1 MVRFGLRL
9 RGQYRIAL
17 DFTACG
23 GEAARERRDSSGQS
37 VMYVYDSYD
46 HQFITERIAQYRG
59 QLGRYLLGELSE
71 EEFLPLRLQNGIYIQ
86 RVAPMMRIAIP
97 YGQLSA
103 KQLRALAD
111 IARRFDKGYIHVT
124 TRQNV
129 QLNWPRLEDTADIL
143 AALAAVEMHAIQ
155 TSGNCVRN
163 TTTDQYAGVAMDEV
177 EDPRPWCKIIRQW
190 STGHPE
196 FMFLPRKFKI
206 AVCRSE
212 EDRAAFL
219 FHDIGLQLVHRR
231 DEVRGFKIFVG
242 GGLGR
247 TPMIGVCIRNFLPQQ
262 HLLTYLDAILRAYNR
277 YGNRQNRYKA
287 RIKILV
293 KAWTP
298 AVFAQRVEEEWAH
311 LKNGSTTL
319 TVEEI
324 ERMMAFFNGS
334 DYQIIDDVTEMEQL
348 REIADGD
355 RAFSRRLARNVVHQK
370 QPGYAAVALSL
381 KPAGVAPGDLT
392 DVQLNAIA
400 DLSDTFAQGEIRTTH
415 NQNMVIVDV
424 LKFKLYAF
432 WQTAKRFGLATP
444 NIGTLTDIIC

>member
-1 MVRFGLRL
+1 MVRYGLRL

-46 HQFITERIAQYRG
+46 HQFITERIAQYRA

-86 RVAPMMRIAIP
+86 RLAPMMRIAIP
-97 YGQLSA
+97 YGQVSA

-111 IARRFDKGYIHVT
+111 IARRFDKGYIHAT

-177 EDPRPWCKIIRQW
+177 EDPRPWCEIIRQW

-206 AVCRSE
+206 AVCGSE

-231 DEVRGFKIFVG
+231 DEVRGFEIFVG

-247 TPMIGVCIRNFLPQQ
+247 TPMIGLCIRNFLPQQ
-262 HLLTYLDAILRAYNR
+262 HLLTFLDTILRVYNR
-277 YGNRQNRYKA
+277 YGNCQNRYKA
-287 RIKILV
+287 RI
-293 KAWTP
+293 
-298 AVFAQRVEEEWAH
+298 
-311 LKNGSTTL
+311 
-319 TVEEI
+319 
-324 ERMMAFFNGS
+324 
-334 DYQIIDDVTEMEQL
+334 
-348 REIADGD
+348 
-355 RAFSRRLARNVVHQK
+355 
-370 QPGYAAVALSL
+370 
-381 KPAGVAPGDLT
+381 
-392 DVQLNAIA
+392 
-400 DLSDTFAQGEIRTTH
+400 
-415 NQNMVIVDV
+415 
-424 LKFKLYAF
+424 
-432 WQTAKRFGLATP
+432 
-444 NIGTLTDIIC
+444 